1 MPNISRSKWS
11 QTMKFGQLI
20 EYNMR
25 NIFLKKSYPKWGE
38 KTSPRPFSKNQ
49 NWAYLWINSL
59 KFYTISFYSMS
70 TSSTTKIYL
79 KKGAIH
85 FLLPPTKLLKKIKNM
100 CKLSP
105 WLIFKN
111 SITKVRLGF
120 KYTSVVSAVFNSI
133 KVTVLADFNKI
144 SKKKYNLISIYPF
157 LNPFSTDFI
166 AKKRHHRNN
175 YLGLPILTYT

>member
-38 KTSPRPFSKNQ
+38 ETSPRPFSKNQ

-144 SKKKYNLISIYPF
+144 SKKKIQPHFYIPLF
-157 LNPFSTDFI
+157 E
-166 AKKRHHRNN
+166 
-175 YLGLPILTYT
+175 PIFNRFYS